1 MKKNLVIALISVL
14 GFISCDNTSKQQEVV
29 QKKHQDIVE
38 YVKLTPTEFRYRIG
52 EAPIGYLPLGTI
64 EWHGEHMPLGSD
76 GLQSSEFFKLLAEKS
91 GGIVMPMLFLGPD
104 TMIVKDGIELH
115 GVDHSL
121 SIPGTKEYSPMQKLD
136 GQCFLVTDEFT
147 DQLIENSVKLMAR
160 AGFKIIVAHG
170 HGPSTLRVIKHREEW
185 EKKYDVLIYSCWSW
199 NVRGDY
205 DKVGDDLA
213 KRGVGIM
220 TDHAARNETSLMMYF
235 FPELVHID
243 RLPSDPKKWPVGM
256 SGVDPR
262 FGAANPEL
270 GKESVDYHLERMDGL
285 LKEALKDI
293 KDN

>member
-1 MKKNLVIALISVL
+1 MKLNIFVALVSVL
-14 GFISCDNTSKQQEVV
+14 GFISCDNSPKQEDVAPQR
-29 QKKHQDIVE
+29 HQDIVE
-38 YVKLTPTEFRYRIG
+38 YVKLTPTEFRIRLAD
-52 EAPIGYLPLGTI
+52 APIAYLPLGTI

-76 GLQSSEFFKLLAEKS
+76 GLQSFEFFKLLAEKS
-91 GGIVMPMLFLGPD
+91 GGIVFPMMYLGPD
-104 TMIVKDGIELH
+104 TMIVRDGKELH

-121 SIPGTKEYSPMQKLD
+121 STPGSKEYSPMQQLD
-136 GQCFLVTDEFT
+136 GQCFRITEDFT
-147 DQLIENSVKLMAR
+147 DQIIEETVKLAAR

-170 HGPSTLRVIKHREEW
+170 HGPSTSRVIKHWQEW
-185 EKKYDVLIYSCWSW
+185 EKKYDVMIYTCWSW
-199 NVRGDY
+199 NVRGGY

-213 KRGVGIM
+213 NTRGVGIM

-243 RLPSDPKKWPVGM
+243 RLPSDSTKWPVGM

-285 LKEALKDI
+285 LTEALKSI
-293 KDN
+293 K